1 MRFVEETDGKSF
13 VQVNDGSK
21 KDEKEYASKGVAGTA
36 LGLGI
41 AGTALWL
48 LNGGLGNC
56 GLFGRGC
63 GASAAEVAISS
74 NEQYLERKECKD
86 MVALTNAMW
95 QQAYNAQGAR
105 AADRSVINQEMFGIY
120 SAMRNGFDVINAKH
134 NQDAF
139 DLYKYSRDSKDELA
153 GEIVEDAKAIY
164 DKHVRNINREI
175 TYWDVYV
182 AVNAQYH
189 DYVRLYQ
196 DWFPNL
202 TEEQLDEKVIYS
214 AINFWFKDEDAGTGK
229 VWNYFKEI

>member
-1 MRFVEETDGKSF
+1 MTPQYQFNLGQTDPLLSGR
-13 VQVNDGSK
+13 VNPNED
-21 KDEKEYASKGVAGTA
+21 YFTA
-36 LGLGI
+36 
-41 AGTALWL
+41 
-48 LNGGLGNC
+48 
-56 GLFGRGC
+56 
-63 GASAAEVAISS
+63 
-74 NEQYLERKECKD
+74 
-86 MVALTNAMW
+86 
-95 QQAYNAQGAR
+95 
-105 AADRSVINQEMFGIY
+105 
-120 SAMRNGFDVINAKH
+120 
-134 NQDAF
+134 
-139 DLYKYSRDSKDELA
+139 
-153 GEIVEDAKAIY
+153 VEDAKAIY

>member
-1 MRFVEETDGKSF
+1 MMKKLFVLLIKYMPTIQLVGML
-13 VQVNDGSK
+13 VNN
-21 KDEKEYASKGVAGTA
+21 T
-36 LGLGI
+36 
-41 AGTALWL
+41 
-48 LNGGLGNC
+48 
-56 GLFGRGC
+56 
-63 GASAAEVAISS
+63 
-74 NEQYLERKECKD
+74 
-86 MVALTNAMW
+86 
-95 QQAYNAQGAR
+95 
-105 AADRSVINQEMFGIY
+105 
-120 SAMRNGFDVINAKH
+120 
-134 NQDAF
+134 
-139 DLYKYSRDSKDELA
+139 LYKYDVNLEFDYIGDFLLGNSIANITIL
-153 GEIVEDAKAIY
+153 Y